1 MSDRG
6 PPRPNGDTELR
17 KLQRRLDK
25 LEYDLADFK
34 QQHRADMDS
43 VRQAVE
49 SKERVVVELSKLID
63 ELKRGDK

>member
-43 VRQAVE
+43 VRQTVE
-49 SKERVVVELSKLID
+49 SKERVVVALHEKID
-63 ELKRGDK
+63 ELKRSGK